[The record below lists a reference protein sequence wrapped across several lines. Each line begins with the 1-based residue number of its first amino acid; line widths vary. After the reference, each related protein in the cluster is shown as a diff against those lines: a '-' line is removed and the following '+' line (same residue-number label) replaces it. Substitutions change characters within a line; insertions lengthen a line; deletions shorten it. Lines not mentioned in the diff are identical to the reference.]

1 MKHKMSIKLRLTLW
15 FTGFMALMA
24 AVCLLLILVIGS
36 RVSEDRALSL
46 LDLSVRSD
54 IENIHYADGRLTLEP
69 ELSFYENDIYKLIYN
84 KSGAVLGGQTPPG
97 FDISEPLE
105 NGVTRVLHKGGESF
119 LVFDLFIP
127 SGWEDGVWLRGIS
140 EYPDIEDTL
149 GRSMTIF
156 LIILPFII
164 IAASVGG
171 YFLIKRAL
179 LPIEL
184 VTKAAGSISEGRDLS
199 RRINSSTVG
208 DDEAGRLAD
217 AFDHM
222 FERLERS
229 FEAEKQFASDASH
242 ELRTP
247 TAVIVAQCAYL
258 DKYADELSD
267 YKEGVEVIKRQAGRM
282 SLLID
287 RLLDI
292 TRLDFG
298 TKKLEL
304 SDTDVSE
311 LVGLICEEQDSG
323 VRGRKLSADISPNIH
338 KLVDPYLFSRV
349 VNNLL
354 DNARKYGREG
364 GHIWV
369 SLSYYDGASDIKQ
382 ENASSPV
389 RLPLVSHLQ
398 AESSIAKA
406 EGDNASQ
413 KKAVLTVRDDG
424 IGMTEDELSKIWQRF
439 YQANPSRSEGTGS
452 GLGLSMVKQIVEL
465 HGGSITAE
473 STYGEGSTFTVIF

>member
-140 EYPDIEDTL
+140 
-149 GRSMTIF
+149 
-156 LIILPFII
+156 
-164 IAASVGG
+164 ASVGG

-323 VRGRKLSADISPNIH
+323 VRGIKLSADIAPNIH
-338 KLVDPYLFSRV
+338 RLVDPYLFSRV

-465 HGGSITAE
+465 HRGSITAE